1 MYKLC
6 DICERLLDNPG
17 EYGHTQLPWD
27 DYVAKDTTVYIDS
40 PENPNACKN
49 IAMLTGPDA
58 KANAAFIKKACNS
71 YYEMLRA
78 LRTIQKELDDKAS
91 WDKCGSA
98 YQRITE
104 AIAIAEEDE

>member
-1 MYKLC
+1 MS
-6 DICERLLDNPG
+6 E
-17 EYGHTQLPWD
+17 E
-27 DYVAKDTTVYIDS
+27 
-40 PENPNACKN
+40 PNACKN